1 MNNPLNIV
9 ITGCFTE
16 QALGHYG
23 RTEVKATIEAAGHKV
38 RSELS
43 SKTDYLVIG
52 TAVPSRPPGPSK
64 LAQAKALGVK
74 VITNQQLLALLQ
86 AA

>member
-1 MNNPLNIV
+1 MNIV

-16 QALGHYG
+16 EAIGHYG
-23 RTEVKATIEAAGHKV
+23 RTAVKNQIEQAGHKV

-52 TAVPSRPPGPSK
+52 TAVPGRPPGPSK

-74 VITNQQLLALLQ
+74 IITLPELKAVLR

>member
-1 MNNPLNIV
+1 MNKQLNIV

-23 RTEVKATIEAAGHKV
+23 RTQVKADIEKAGHKV

-43 SKTDYLVIG
+43 SRTDYLIIG
-52 TAVPSRPPGPSK
+52 TAVPGRPPGPSK
-64 LAQAKALGVK
+64 LAQAKALNIPV
-74 VITNQQLLALLQ
+74 VTLDEFLRLA
-86 AA
+86 A

>member
-1 MNNPLNIV
+1 MTDKQLNIV

-23 RTEVKATIEAAGHKV
+23 RTELKATIEAAGHKV
-38 RSELS
+38 RSQLS
-43 SKTDYLVIG
+43 AQTDYLVIG
-52 TAVPSRPPGPSK
+52 TAVPGRPPGPSK
-64 LAQAKALGVK
+64 LAQAKTLGIPV
-74 VITNQQLLALLQ
+74 VTLAEFRKI

>member
-1 MNNPLNIV
+1 MNKQLNIV

-23 RTEVKATIEAAGHKV
+23 RTQLKADIEAAGHKV
-38 RSELS
+38 QSKLS
-43 SKTDYLVIG
+43 ANTDYLVIG
-52 TAVPSRPPGPSK
+52 TAVPGRPPGPSK
-64 LAQAKALGVK
+64 LAQAKASGIPVVTLEEFLK
-74 VITNQQLLALLQ
+74 I